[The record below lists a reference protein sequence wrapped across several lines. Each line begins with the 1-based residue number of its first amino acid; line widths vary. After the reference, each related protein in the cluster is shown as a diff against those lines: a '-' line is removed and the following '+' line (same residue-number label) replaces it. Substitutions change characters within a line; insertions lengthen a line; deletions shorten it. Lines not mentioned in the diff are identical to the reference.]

1 MDENN
6 DFEDSNYVMKGES
19 SVSEDNWSGYES
31 NDNDEGFITHSEE
44 EHLVAKLAKG
54 IRGNIYEPP
63 RDGKIV
69 IQIGQV
75 FDDMY
80 HFRRI
85 VKDYVIQ
92 NGFEIKRIH
101 NDEIRMTFICV
112 GEGCP

>member
-54 IRGNIYEPP
+54 IRGIFMNHLEMVRLSFKLDKYL
-63 RDGKIV
+63 
-69 IQIGQV
+69 
-75 FDDMY
+75 M
-80 HFRRI
+80 
-85 VKDYVIQ
+85 
-92 NGFEIKRIH
+92 
-101 NDEIRMTFICV
+101 ICTIL
-112 GEGCP
+112 GE